1 MPLDSIDL
9 SARLIFG
16 ACALA
21 LLGVIIALI
30 RRNVIREKY
39 AILWLPL
46 GAGFLVAGLF
56 PELLVR
62 LSARIH
68 LHYITVV
75 VLGIIVVF
83 AAILLYFTARL
94 SQMREDIKSLAQ
106 ALALERADRKAEAA
120 AGARR
125 ESGPMPRTPGDGAP
139 DAEPGWLPAGERPES
154 RRDT

>member
-21 LLGVIIALI
+21 LLAVIVALI

-56 PELLVR
+56 PEPLIR
-62 LSARIH
+62 LSAGIR

-106 ALALERADRKAEAA
+106 ALALERADRRAEAA
-120 AGARR
+120 ARALPKRSPERHPPAGGASAS
-125 ESGPMPRTPGDGAP
+125 EA
-139 DAEPGWLPAGERPES
+139 GWLPARGSAEPRLEA
-154 RRDT
+154 